1 MALLKRK
8 KTEIV
13 EENLITNAKHVAF
26 IMDGNGRWAKRRG
39 LPRSLGHREG
49 CKRIKDITLAC
60 MDFKLDVM
68 SIYCFS
74 TENWK
79 RSKSE
84 IDYLFNLLRIFFK
97 KEIDELDDLGVKVM
111 TLGDLSRL
119 PEATQKVIYKAKE
132 RTKNNK
138 NFTLNICLNYG
149 GKDEIVRAVKDL
161 VTAIENKELTK
172 EEITEEKFLSFM
184 ESHELPPVD
193 LMVRTSGEQ
202 RISNYMLWEI
212 AYAELVFVEEHWPD
226 FRKENL
232 RKVLEIYNTRD
243 RRFGG
248 VKDDSK

>member
-1 MALLKRK
+1 MSFFKRK
-8 KTEIV
+8 NKESNDII
-13 EENLITNAKHVAF
+13 ETNIKHIAF

-60 MDFKLDVM
+60 IDFKLEVM
-68 SIYCFS
+68 SIFCFS

-84 IDYLFNLLRIFFK
+84 IDYLFNLLKIFFE
-97 KEIDELDDLGVKVM
+97 KEIDELDERGVKVV
-111 TLGDLSRL
+111 TLGDLTRL
-119 PEATQKVIYKAKE
+119 PVETQDVICKAKE

-138 NFTLNICLNYG
+138 NFVLNICLNYG
-149 GKDEIVRAVKDL
+149 GKDEIVRAVKDIAVAL
-161 VTAIENKELTK
+161 ENKTLNK
-172 EEITEEKFLSFM
+172 DDINEKVFESFM

-193 LMVRTSGEQ
+193 VMVRTSGEQ

-212 AYAELVFVEEHWPD
+212 AYAELVFVDEHWPD
-226 FRKENL
+226 FKKENL
-232 RKVLEIYNTRD
+232 RRVIEIYNTRD

-248 VKDDSK
+248 VKNESK

>member
-1 MALLKRK
+1 MSFFKRK
-8 KTEIV
+8 NKESNEII
-13 EENLITNAKHVAF
+13 ETNIKHIAF
-26 IMDGNGRWAKRRG
+26 IMDGNGRWAKKRG

-60 MDFKLDVM
+60 IDFKLEVM
-68 SIYCFS
+68 SIFCFS

-84 IDYLFNLLRIFFK
+84 IDYLFNLLKIFFE
-97 KEIDELDDLGVKVM
+97 KEIDELDERGVKVV

-119 PEATQKVIYKAKE
+119 PLETQNVIYKAKE

-138 NFTLNICLNYG
+138 NFILNICLNYG
-149 GKDEIVRAVKDL
+149 GKDEIVRAVKD
-161 VTAIENKELTK
+161 VAIALENKTLNK
-172 EEITEEKFLSFM
+172 DDINEKVFESFM

-193 LMVRTSGEQ
+193 VMVRTSGEQ

-212 AYAELVFVEEHWPD
+212 AYAELVFVDEHWPD
-226 FRKENL
+226 FKKENL
-232 RKVLEIYNTRD
+232 RRVIEIYNTRD

-248 VKDDSK
+248 VKNESK

>member
-1 MALLKRK
+1 MSFFKRK
-8 KTEIV
+8 NKESNEII
-13 EENLITNAKHVAF
+13 ETNIKHIAF
-26 IMDGNGRWAKRRG
+26 IMDGNGRWAKKRD

-60 MDFKLDVM
+60 IDFKLEVM
-68 SIYCFS
+68 SIFCFS

-84 IDYLFNLLRIFFK
+84 IDYLFNLLKIFFE
-97 KEIDELDDLGVKVM
+97 KEIDELDERGVKVV

-119 PEATQKVIYKAKE
+119 PLETQNVIYKAKE

-138 NFTLNICLNYG
+138 NFILNICLNYG
-149 GKDEIVRAVKDL
+149 GKDEIVRAVKD
-161 VTAIENKELTK
+161 VAIALENKTLNK
-172 EEITEEKFLSFM
+172 DDINEKVFESFM

-193 LMVRTSGEQ
+193 VMVRTSGEQ

-212 AYAELVFVEEHWPD
+212 AYAELVFVDEHWPD
-226 FRKENL
+226 FKKENL
-232 RKVLEIYNTRD
+232 RRVIEIYNTRD

-248 VKDDSK
+248 VKNESK